1 MTTPVNGAPPV
12 ARRVAALEAA
22 RLAEALA
29 DFRAAF
35 DAWVE
40 HPRAEDDPATLE
52 EAEARVAELRAGL
65 SPEELAR
72 SDRLRDALGA
82 LVEPDTT
89 PAGVARAAAV
99 VAEVDEF
106 GLRPGAPPYL
116 ALEVLAEHFQHSGG
130 EGSG

>member
-1 MTTPVNGAPPV
+1 MTAPGSGAPLV

-40 HPRAEDDPATLE
+40 RPRDADDPATLE
-52 EAEARVAELRAGL
+52 EAEARVVEMRAGL

-72 SDRLRDALGA
+72 SDRLHDALVA
-82 LVEPDTT
+82 LVEADT
-89 PAGVARAAAV
+89 PPPGVVRAAAV
-99 VAEVDEF
+99 VAEVPEF
-106 GLRPGAPPYL
+106 SLGPGAPPYL
-116 ALEVLAEHFQHSGG
+116 ALEALAAHFRCAATD
-130 EGSG
+130 